1 MPVRIKEL
9 NLKAFGPFTD
19 YLISFE
25 NRGTLNLIYG
35 LNEAGKSTVLRAI
48 RDFLYGIPSRTSDD
62 HLHHSQKLLIEA
74 LLEMGDGS
82 EIRLTRRKGIKKT
95 LLDEDGQSVDESLLQ
110 QYLGSIN
117 RESFNLMFGMDHYS
131 LRKGGENLLEGRGAL
146 GETLFEA
153 ASGISGLR
161 NLFRELE
168 KEAGALFKPS
178 GSNPPM
184 NQNIKLYRETKKKI
198 SDLSLKPQEWKDL
211 EDRYQE
217 EKRRVDELKAKE
229 RELMKE
235 KSRLERLK
243 NTLPLLA
250 RRKEYLEEINS
261 LGDVPL
267 LSPDF
272 KEERLEF
279 INKRNTARRHQREA
293 GEEIKDLKG
302 KLEQIDVHEEILKY
316 GEDISAL
323 YRRLDTYHNHLEEIP
338 AREGEKKELQEEALA
353 LLRQLNP
360 GLSSLEE
367 AESLRLSHEQME
379 EMKNLIKDYPLLNEN
394 YNSARKEAERL
405 QDSLKKKNREKEEIG
420 PQKNFQNLQNALTR
434 ARKGGDLE
442 GEVKRIRSR
451 VNSLEERLNKKV
463 NSLNL
468 WSGTLEELL
477 ALPLPLSETVRSF
490 EGQFQE
496 VEKKISRIEERIQ
509 EEEDKL
515 VDCKEQLTSQEYQV
529 PTEEELEEARKHR
542 HWGWHLVRR
551 AWLEGRRE
559 EEEEREFNRNHPL
572 EVAYELSVNKADDV
586 ADQLRHE
593 ASRVEHK
600 KLLLKEMEKSRGT
613 IQELKNKKEN
623 IEKERGKLKERWAEA
638 WQEARITPLNPAEM
652 LSWLSLCQEIKGEI
666 YKLQEDRDVEKD
678 LVERIDNH
686 RKEINK
692 ELEKM
697 GEEGVREGETL
708 ERLIDRAQDICEKY
722 REAENEMKRI
732 QEVSREI
739 EENLKSVYRQGK
751 EARQALDSWK
761 ERWSRILKKAG
772 LSETTTTE
780 TAASY
785 LDKLEELFQKKAEI
799 ARKEASLEKMREY
812 SADFEARLKELLDK
826 LAPDLIQVP
835 REHAA
840 SQLQARVNK
849 AQRDKDQQES
859 LKDQLQK
866 ARANY
871 KKAQRAMEEAEEGL
885 RRLMDQAGCQ
895 KEEELPQ
902 AEEKSQRLVKLQEG
916 IKGLEDQILS
926 VGGGLS
932 LEEIILEAQGVDGD
946 ALPGELENINQEL
959 EANRIELEELN
970 RTFGATRKE
979 YEEKIKGASL
989 EAVEAAE
996 EAQGILARLKNQT
1009 EEYARL
1015 RLASIL
1021 LRRGIDR
1028 YREENQSPIIKKA
1041 GDYFARLTGGAFSSL
1056 KVDFD
1061 EKDNPVIRGLRPSG
1075 KDVGV
1080 EGMSDGTL
1088 DQLYLS
1094 LRLASLEKYLE
1105 EKEPLPFIL
1114 DDLLVNFDDIRAAET
1129 LKVLGEFAQKT
1140 QVLFFTHHR
1149 SMLELADKTTQ
1160 CINLLTY

>member
-1 MPVRIKEL
+1 MRIKEL

-19 YLISFE
+19 YPISFE
-25 NRGTLNLIYG
+25 SRGTLNIIYG
-35 LNEAGKSTVLRAI
+35 LNEAGKTTILRAI
-48 RDFLYGIPSRTSDD
+48 RDFLYGIPPRTSDD
-62 HLHHSQKLLIEA
+62 HLHDSQKLRIEA
-74 LLEMGDGS
+74 LLEMRDGT
-82 EIRLTRRKGIKKT
+82 EIRLTRRKGIKNT
-95 LLDEDGQSVDESLLQ
+95 LLNEEGQPVDESLLQ

-117 RESFNLMFGMDHYS
+117 RESFNLMFGMDHNS

-168 KEAGALFKPS
+168 KEAGDLFKPS

-217 EKRRVDELKAKE
+217 EKRRVEELKAKE

-261 LGDVPL
+261 LEDVPL
-267 LSPDF
+267 LPPDF

-279 INKRNTARRHQREA
+279 INKRNTARRHQKEA

-302 KLEQIDVHEEILKY
+302 KLEQIDVHEEILEY

-323 YRRLDTYHNHLEEIP
+323 YRRLDTYHNYLEEIP

-367 AESLRLSHEQME
+367 AESLRLSHVQVE
-379 EMKNLIKDYPLLNEN
+379 EMKHLIKEYPLLNEN

-405 QDSLKKKNREKEEIG
+405 QASLKEKNRVKEEIG
-420 PQKNFQNLQNALTR
+420 PLKNVQSLQNALAR

-463 NSLNL
+463 NSLTL
-468 WSGTLEELL
+468 WSGSLEELL
-477 ALPLPLSETVRSF
+477 ALSIPLSETVRSF
-490 EGQFQE
+490 EEQFQE
-496 VEKKISRIEERIQ
+496 IEKKISRIEERIQ
-509 EEEDKL
+509 EEEEKL
-515 VDCKEQLTSQEYQV
+515 VDCNDQLTSQEYQV
-529 PTEEELEEARKHR
+529 PTEEELEGARKHR
-542 HWGWHLVRR
+542 QWGWHLVRR

-559 EEEEREFNRNHPL
+559 VEEREFNRDHPL

-613 IQELKNKKEN
+613 IQELKNKKEK
-623 IEKERGKLKERWAEA
+623 IEKEKGKLEERWAEA
-638 WQEARITPLNPAEM
+638 WQEARITPLKPAEM

-697 GEEGVREGETL
+697 GEEGVKEGETL
-708 ERLIDRAQDICEKY
+708 EKLIDRAQDICEKY

-739 EENLKSVYRQGK
+739 EENLRSVYRQGK
-751 EARQALDSWK
+751 EARDALDRWK

-785 LDKLEELFQKKAEI
+785 LDKLEKLFQKKAEI
-799 ARKEASLEKMREY
+799 ARKEASLAKMREY
-812 SADFEARLKELLDK
+812 SADFEGRLKELLEK
-826 LAPDLIQVP
+826 LATDLLQVP

-849 AQRDKDQQES
+849 AQRDKDQQER

-926 VGGGLS
+926 VGGGFS
-932 LEEIILEAQGVDGD
+932 LEEIILEARGVDGD
-946 ALPGELENINQEL
+946 ALPGELENMNQEL

-996 EAQGILARLKNQT
+996 EAQGILAQLKDQT

-1041 GDYFARLTGGAFSSL
+1041 GDYFTRLTGGAFSGL
-1056 KVDFD
+1056 KIDFD
-1061 EKDNPVIRGLRPSG
+1061 EKDNPVIRGLRLSG
-1075 KDVGV
+1075 EDVGV

-1088 DQLYLS
+1088 DQLYLA

-1114 DDLLVNFDDIRAAET
+1114 DDLLVNFDDVRAAET

-1149 SMLELADKTTQ
+1149 SLLDLADKTTQ
-1160 CINLLTY
+1160 CINLLTCR